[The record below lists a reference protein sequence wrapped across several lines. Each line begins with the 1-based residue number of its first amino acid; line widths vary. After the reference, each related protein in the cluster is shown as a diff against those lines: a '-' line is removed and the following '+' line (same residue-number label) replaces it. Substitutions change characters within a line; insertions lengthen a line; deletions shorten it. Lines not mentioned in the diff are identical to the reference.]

1 MINKKYFISI
11 FCGLFIQGCDGKETS
26 SPVNAQL
33 NTTITGCTITQP
45 SDVPKQIS
53 CLQKN
58 AKAGSN
64 IDQYNLAIALR
75 DGLIDGTPNP
85 QEAFFWM
92 KKAAEGN

>member
-45 SDVPKQIS
+45 SDVPKSYCQIWCMAFRPLS
-53 CLQKN
+53 L
-58 AKAGSN
+58 
-64 IDQYNLAIALR
+64 LIARLPACH
-75 DGLIDGTPNP
+75 L
-85 QEAFFWM
+85 
-92 KKAAEGN
+92 